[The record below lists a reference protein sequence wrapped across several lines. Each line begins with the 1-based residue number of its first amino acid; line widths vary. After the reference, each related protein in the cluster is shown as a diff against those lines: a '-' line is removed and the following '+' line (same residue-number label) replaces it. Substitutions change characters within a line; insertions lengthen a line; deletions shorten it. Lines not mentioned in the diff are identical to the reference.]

1 MVRVK
6 DPAVRSLLIDR
17 AAQLLA
23 ARQPVTLRSL
33 VAGTGV
39 STMAVYTYF
48 GGMEGLWS
56 AVRQEGFTR
65 LAARLA
71 EVPPSADPVR
81 DLAALGAAYLSN
93 ALAVPDLYRVMFDA
107 AFGLADAAAADG
119 TLHRLVDGVER
130 AVAAG
135 RFRDDVDPLELATQS
150 WAVGHG
156 LASLVATGPLP
167 RQALAHGVPL
177 LTALFVSAG
186 DAPGRCRRSVERGWR
201 PLPSDHRAGS
211 SGARGRASRPGGGP
225 GPRGWSAR
233 PGPGRTPP
241 EAALGCGGPSEGE
254 DHRDQ
259 DSGVRRGGDPDR

>member
-1 MVRVK
+1 MK

-17 AAQLLA
+17 AAQTLA
-23 ARQPVTLRSL
+23 AREPVTLRSL

-48 GGMEGLWS
+48 GGMDGLWK

-65 LAARLA
+65 LAVRLA
-71 EVPPSADPVR
+71 EVSPSADPVR

-107 AFGLADAAAADG
+107 AFDLEDAAAADD
-119 TLHRLVDGVER
+119 TLHCLVRGVER
-130 AVAAG
+130 ATASG

-150 WAVGHG
+150 WTVGHG

-177 LTALFVSAG
+177 LTALFTDAG
-186 DAPGRCRRSVERGWR
+186 DDPVRCRRSVERGWHDL
-201 PLPSDHRAGS
+201 LPDHGS
-211 SGARGRASRPGGGP
+211 GPSGAASG
-225 GPRGWSAR
+225 
-233 PGPGRTPP
+233 
-241 EAALGCGGPSEGE
+241 
-254 DHRDQ
+254 
-259 DSGVRRGGDPDR
+259 